1 MTNEFKEKEI
11 MRGNYREYYN
21 GNAAKALNAIPD
33 NWEEGFR
40 EREELRKAE
49 RDVRRSRREAQR
61 AELNFA
67 REIERSRSY
76 LVFMSVAVMVVALF
90 SIGYIKFNSDLTMR
104 LNNIS
109 KLEKQ
114 VSNLTASNDSLSKRL
129 GGTVLLSDIR
139 DIAINEY
146 GMVYPSDDQIVYY
159 HIDNSDYMIQ
169 YK

>member
-1 MTNEFKEKEI
+1 MTVIIKEREV
-11 MRGNYREYYN
+11 MARDYRNYYN

-40 EREELRKAE
+40 EREEQRKSE
-49 RDVRRSRREAQR
+49 RDVRRSRRESQR
-61 AELNFA
+61 AELRFA
-67 REIERSRSY
+67 KEIERSRSY
-76 LVFMSVAVMVVALF
+76 LILMSIAVLVVAFF

-146 GMVYPSDDQIVYY
+146 GMAYPTDEQIVYY
-159 HIDNSDYMIQ
+159 HIDNSDFMTQ